1 MIGERVKR
9 IEDPALLRGQAVFV
23 DDIHLAGL
31 LQAAFVRSPHPHAL
45 IRSID
50 TTAAKASPGVVAV
63 YTLADFSP
71 HIATDRL
78 PLQFPT
84 KDLADDITPWLLA
97 GEEVCHVG
105 EVVAMVVAESRYLAE
120 DAALLVEIDYD
131 PLPSVAGCAAA
142 IIYIGAAAAMLIELP
157 IPVVLGVIAVVV
169 ATDTGAYFS
178 GRTIGGPKIAPR
190 ISPSKTWAGL
200 GGGMVAAGLVSLG
213 FFYSNVGDRA
223 FSMMGAG
230 AFAVGAGLA
239 VLAQA
244 GDFLESWLKRKAG
257 MKDSSNLIPGHGGVF
272 DRADGMLPVAIVA
285 GLLWFFAHP

>member
-1 MIGERVKR
+1 MRSRHGRDVLAGGELADNRKRDRVK
-9 IEDPALLRGQAVFV
+9 ALAMRAMAVPLSV
-23 DDIHLAGL
+23 RTSDLPKRAGSAVVMLALAG
-31 LQAAFVRSPHPHAL
+31 AALWLGGLWFDGFVILVSAACLFEAVRL
-45 IRSID
+45 IRR
-50 TTAAKASPGVVAV
+50 AGRNAS
-63 YTLADFSP
+63 S
-71 HIATDRL
+71 
-78 PLQFPT
+78 
-84 KDLADDITPWLLA
+84 
-97 GEEVCHVG
+97 
-105 EVVAMVVAESRYLAE
+105 
-120 DAALLVEIDYD
+120 ALV
-131 PLPSVAGCAAA
+131 VAGCAAA
-142 IIYIGAAAAMLIELP
+142 ILYIGAAAAMLIELP

-223 FSMMGAG
+223 FSTMGAG

>member
-1 MIGERVKR
+1 MRSRHGRDVLAAGELADNRKRDRVK
-9 IEDPALLRGQAVFV
+9 ALAMRAMAVPV
-23 DDIHLAGL
+23 SVRTSDLPKRAGSAVVMLALAG
-31 LQAAFVRSPHPHAL
+31 AALWLGGLWFDGFVILVSAACLFEAVRL
-45 IRSID
+45 IRR
-50 TTAAKASPGVVAV
+50 AGRNASG
-63 YTLADFSP
+63 
-71 HIATDRL
+71 
-78 PLQFPT
+78 
-84 KDLADDITPWLLA
+84 
-97 GEEVCHVG
+97 
-105 EVVAMVVAESRYLAE
+105 
-120 DAALLVEIDYD
+120 ALV
-131 PLPSVAGCAAA
+131 VAGCAAA

>member
-1 MIGERVKR
+1 MRAMAVPLSVRTSDLPKR
-9 IEDPALLRGQAVFV
+9 AGSAVV
-23 DDIHLAGL
+23 MLALAG
-31 LQAAFVRSPHPHAL
+31 AALWLGGLWFDGFVILVSAACLFEAVRL
-45 IRSID
+45 IRR
-50 TTAAKASPGVVAV
+50 AGRNASG
-63 YTLADFSP
+63 
-71 HIATDRL
+71 
-78 PLQFPT
+78 
-84 KDLADDITPWLLA
+84 
-97 GEEVCHVG
+97 
-105 EVVAMVVAESRYLAE
+105 
-120 DAALLVEIDYD
+120 ALV
-131 PLPSVAGCAAA
+131 VAGCAAA
-142 IIYIGAAAAMLIELP
+142 IIYIGAAAGMLIELP

-223 FSMMGAG
+223 FSAMGAG

>member
-1 MIGERVKR
+1 MRSRHGRDVLAAGELADNRKRDRVKAFAMR
-9 IEDPALLRGQAVFV
+9 AMAVPLSV
-23 DDIHLAGL
+23 RTSDLPKRAGSAVVMLALAG
-31 LQAAFVRSPHPHAL
+31 AALWLGGLWFDGFVILVSAACLFEAVRL
-45 IRSID
+45 IRR
-50 TTAAKASPGVVAV
+50 AGRNASG
-63 YTLADFSP
+63 
-71 HIATDRL
+71 
-78 PLQFPT
+78 
-84 KDLADDITPWLLA
+84 
-97 GEEVCHVG
+97 
-105 EVVAMVVAESRYLAE
+105 
-120 DAALLVEIDYD
+120 ALV
-131 PLPSVAGCAAA
+131 VAGCAAA
-142 IIYIGAAAAMLIELP
+142 IIYIGAAAGMLIELP

-223 FSMMGAG
+223 FSAMGAG

-239 VLAQA
+239 VLAQT

>member
-1 MIGERVKR
+1 MRSRHGRDVLAAGELADNRKRDRVK
-9 IEDPALLRGQAVFV
+9 ALAMRAMAVPLSV
-23 DDIHLAGL
+23 RTSDLPKRAGSAVVMLALAG
-31 LQAAFVRSPHPHAL
+31 AALWLGGLWFDGFVILVSAACLFEAVRL
-45 IRSID
+45 IRR
-50 TTAAKASPGVVAV
+50 AGRNASG
-63 YTLADFSP
+63 
-71 HIATDRL
+71 
-78 PLQFPT
+78 
-84 KDLADDITPWLLA
+84 
-97 GEEVCHVG
+97 
-105 EVVAMVVAESRYLAE
+105 
-120 DAALLVEIDYD
+120 ALV
-131 PLPSVAGCAAA
+131 VAGCSAA
-142 IIYIGAAAAMLIELP
+142 ILYIGAAAAMLIELP

-223 FSMMGAG
+223 FSAMGAG

>member
-1 MIGERVKR
+1 MRSRHGRDVLAAGELADNRKRDRVK
-9 IEDPALLRGQAVFV
+9 ALAMRAMAVPLSV
-23 DDIHLAGL
+23 RTSDLPKRAGSAVVMLALAG
-31 LQAAFVRSPHPHAL
+31 AALWLGGVWFDGFVILVSAACLFEAVRL
-45 IRSID
+45 IRR
-50 TTAAKASPGVVAV
+50 AGRNASG
-63 YTLADFSP
+63 
-71 HIATDRL
+71 
-78 PLQFPT
+78 
-84 KDLADDITPWLLA
+84 
-97 GEEVCHVG
+97 
-105 EVVAMVVAESRYLAE
+105 
-120 DAALLVEIDYD
+120 ALV
-131 PLPSVAGCAAA
+131 VAGCAAA
-142 IIYIGAAAAMLIELP
+142 IIYIGAAAGMLIELP

-223 FSMMGAG
+223 FSAMGAG

>member
-1 MIGERVKR
+1 LAAGELADNRKRDRVK
-9 IEDPALLRGQAVFV
+9 ALAMRAMAVPLSV
-23 DDIHLAGL
+23 RTSDLPKRAGSAVVMLALAG
-31 LQAAFVRSPHPHAL
+31 AALWLGGLWFDGFVILVSAACLFEAVRL
-45 IRSID
+45 IRR
-50 TTAAKASPGVVAV
+50 AGRNASG
-63 YTLADFSP
+63 
-71 HIATDRL
+71 
-78 PLQFPT
+78 
-84 KDLADDITPWLLA
+84 
-97 GEEVCHVG
+97 
-105 EVVAMVVAESRYLAE
+105 
-120 DAALLVEIDYD
+120 ALV
-131 PLPSVAGCAAA
+131 VAGCAAA
-142 IIYIGAAAAMLIELP
+142 IIYIGAAAGMLIELP

-223 FSMMGAG
+223 FSAMGAG